1 MTNWVKGTVADVTHW
16 TSNLFSLKI
25 QADIEPFIAGQYTN
39 LALDIDG
46 DRIGQPYS
54 ILSAPGSQP
63 LEFFFYTQLEGDLS
77 RRLSQTQAGD
87 TVWVDKN
94 PAGTLT
100 LANVPDTATLCLMA
114 TGTGVAPFI
123 SMLQSEEVWQRF
135 QTVVLVYAARTQQ
148 DFQYQTL
155 FEQLKARHPGRFAL
169 LPFISRETVP
179 GAIRG
184 HIPAS
189 IRSGE
194 LEQTL
199 GLAFS
204 PENTHIMLCGN
215 PGMVQDAIRE
225 LEPRG
230 FRQNTSSQK
239 GQLSY
244 ESYW

>member
-1 MTNWVKGTVADVTHW
+1 MTDWVKGTVAEVTHW

-25 QADIEPFIAGQYTN
+25 QADISPFEAGQYTN
-39 LALDIDG
+39 LAMDIDG
-46 DRIGQPYS
+46 QRFSQPYS
-54 ILSAPGSQP
+54 ILSAPGKQP

-77 RRLSQTQAGD
+77 RRLSQTRIGD
-87 TVWVDKN
+87 TVWVDKA

-100 LANVPDTATLCLMA
+100 LANVPDTPTLCLMA

-123 SMLQSEEVWQRF
+123 SMLQCEEVWQRF
-135 QTVVLVYAARTQQ
+135 QTVVLVYATRVQQ
-148 DFQYQTL
+148 DFQYQAL
-155 FEQLKARHPGRFAL
+155 FDELKIRHPGRFAL
-169 LPFISRETVP
+169 VPFISRETVN

-189 IRSGE
+189 LRSGE

-199 GLAFS
+199 GQVLS
-204 PENTHIMLCGN
+204 PENSHIMLCGN
-215 PGMVQDAIRE
+215 PGMVKDAIRE

-230 FRQNTSSQK
+230 FRQNTATQK